1 MTFVVAECG
10 INHNGSLDIAKQLI
24 DAAKWAGADVVKFQ
38 KRTVDIVYAGQL
50 DKPRESPWGKTN
62 SDQKRGLE
70 FSELQYDLIASYCE
84 SIKMPWFA
92 SAWDIPS
99 LEFLR
104 KYNLPWNK
112 VASAMVKNI
121 EFLAAVSWEHKPTF
135 ISTAMCDYDD
145 IERALKIFS
154 KNISSSSL
162 TLMHCVGTYPC
173 AEEDLNLQMIPTL
186 QKRYIYPVGYSGHEA
201 SVSPSVIAAALGA
214 TAIERH
220 LTLDRSMYGS
230 DQAASLEPHGF
241 KTMVDQIRK
250 LPAIMG
256 DGVKRILPGEAEV
269 AKKLRYWS

>member
-1 MTFVVAECG
+1 
-10 INHNGSLDIAKQLI
+10 
-24 DAAKWAGADVVKFQ
+24 
-38 KRTVDIVYAGQL
+38 
-50 DKPRESPWGKTN
+50 
-62 SDQKRGLE
+62 
-70 FSELQYDLIASYCE
+70 
-84 SIKMPWFA
+84 
-92 SAWDIPS
+92 
-99 LEFLR
+99 
-104 KYNLPWNK
+104 
-112 VASAMVKNI
+112 
-121 EFLAAVSWEHKPTF
+121 
-135 ISTAMCDYDD
+135 
-145 IERALKIFS
+145 
-154 KNISSSSL
+154 
-162 TLMHCVGTYPC
+162 
-173 AEEDLNLQMIPTL
+173 MIPTL

>member
-1 MTFVVAECG
+1 
-10 INHNGSLDIAKQLI
+10 
-24 DAAKWAGADVVKFQ
+24 
-38 KRTVDIVYAGQL
+38 
-50 DKPRESPWGKTN
+50 
-62 SDQKRGLE
+62 
-70 FSELQYDLIASYCE
+70 
-84 SIKMPWFA
+84 
-92 SAWDIPS
+92 
-99 LEFLR
+99 
-104 KYNLPWNK
+104 
-112 VASAMVKNI
+112 
-121 EFLAAVSWEHKPTF
+121 
-135 ISTAMCDYDD
+135 MCDYDD

-220 LTLDRSMYGS
+220 ITLDRSMYGS

-256 DGVKRILPGEAEV
+256 TGIKTILPAEAEV
-269 AKKLRYWS
+269 AKKLRYWL